1 MPWKTAAGW
10 FRWRGGIRHRLLWTG
25 LLFLGIA
32 LLANTIAGGLYTRR
46 QIKRAAV
53 RLQTEVA
60 SKVANHIAGIMDR
73 KTERLMDLT
82 VSLSLYGPGTEGQ
95 RTLALLLLKNDPAF
109 TGMTI
114 LDAQGNE
121 IVKVS
126 ERRVY
131 FPSDLAN
138 RSTEL
143 FFRQPMQGAAYV
155 SPVYTT
161 DKAEPYVT
169 MAVPILQGP
178 GRAVGVVA
186 AEVNLTFLWQI
197 IGDVRFSETGNTF
210 LVDGQGNL
218 IAHRDPSLVLRR
230 TNLREHFKVR
240 EFVERP
246 ASPDAKAGEEGIG
259 IMGHRVIS
267 TYAPVRG
274 LRWAVVVTEPVDS
287 ALADLGA
294 MQRYAILLLV
304 AGLGVGS
311 LLILWVS
318 NKITAPIRELHRGVE
333 IMRQGGLEHRVDIK
347 TGDEIEQLAA
357 EFNEMAAELENSY
370 GTLEQRVEQRTKDL
384 SALYEVTTV
393 VNESLEL
400 APVLDRVIQKI
411 STQFHFDATAIF
423 LFDAGGEQVSM
434 RASSGASPEFWGRG
448 TGFRRGEGV
457 VGRVAQSGEPL
468 VFEDI
473 ANDPRYDRLTRTG
486 ARRHAGIRFLA
497 ILPIKTKG
505 ETVGIVISMC
515 KNPRQLSEDELK
527 LLTSMSD
534 QIGAA
539 IQKASLFEESVSRAK
554 ELSALY
560 EVTAT
565 VNQSRD
571 PDVVLREVVHKVLQ
585 LTGFDAA
592 RVYLFDS
599 ETEGLRLK
607 FHEGLT
613 PEFAAEV
620 ISYRAGE
627 GIDGKVAASGEP
639 AFFYDIQNDPLYDSM
654 TRKGRAREAG
664 FRTLMSFPL
673 RSKTRALGTINFL
686 SRTPRSL
693 LPRDRV
699 LLLSMANQICV
710 ALENAKLFEQTVAG
724 AKEISALYDVTKTV
738 NQSLDLTV
746 VLQEVIEKFNDIFRF
761 HSTRIY
767 LADPHTGNLNLQA
780 SYSMDGKGNERVRS
794 FGRGEGIIGKVA
806 DSGEP
811 MIFEDLRTDPRYQQL
826 SSSRNTRDTGNAFL
840 AIFPIMAKFK
850 TVGTILCNGR
860 AARRLTPGETQLIT
874 SMAAQIGVAVENARL
889 YSETKQKTLEL
900 EKANTEMEEAY
911 RAKGDFLAAMSHELR
926 TPLNVII
933 GNADLCRDGFFGD
946 LSAKQRLAIDK
957 ILRYSRI
964 LLKLIS
970 DVLTLTKI
978 EAKKMSLDVSTFEIG
993 EVIEQLESYVEQL
1006 NHNGRVTISWS
1017 VAAKLPPLTTDAL
1030 KLEEILQNLIGNAY
1044 KFTPSGSI
1052 EIRVRDLAQERRVE
1066 FAVADTGIGIKPDD
1080 LDKIFDEFHQLEEA
1094 HTGSYFGVGLGLS
1107 IIKKYLDLMK
1117 GDIRVKSTPG
1127 AGSTFTFTLPYSLDA
1142 ALPSRRAAAGQA

>member
-1 MPWKTAAGW
+1 MVWKTAAAS
-10 FRWRGGIRHRLLWTG
+10 FRWRRGIRRRLLWTG

-32 LLANTIAGGLYTRR
+32 LLANTIAGSLYTRS
-46 QIKRAAV
+46 QIKRAAT
-53 RLQTEVA
+53 RLQAEVA
-60 SKVANHIAGIMDR
+60 SKVANQIAGIMDR
-73 KTERLMDLT
+73 KTERLMDLA
-82 VSLSLYGPGTEGQ
+82 VSLNLYVPGAEGQ
-95 RTLALLLLKNDPAF
+95 RTLALLLLKNDQAF

-121 IVKVS
+121 IVNVS

-131 FPSDLAN
+131 FPSDFTN
-138 RSTEL
+138 RASEAL
-143 FFRQPMQGAAYV
+143 FRYPMQGATYV

-161 DKAEPYVT
+161 DKAEPYVK
-169 MAVPILQGP
+169 MAVPVLQGP

-197 IGDVRFSETGNTF
+197 IGDVKFSEAGDTY
-210 LVDGQGNL
+210 LVDEQGNL

-240 EFVERP
+240 EFLQL
-246 ASPDAKAGEEGIG
+246 PDVADLKPGEEGLG
-259 IMGHRVIS
+259 IMGRPVLS
-267 TYAPVRG
+267 TYAPVQG

-287 ALADLGA
+287 ALADLVA
-294 MQRYAILLLV
+294 MQRYAFLLLV

-333 IMRQGGLEHRVDIK
+333 IMRRGDLEHRVNIAS
-347 TGDEIEQLAA
+347 GDEIEQLAA
-357 EFNEMAAELENSY
+357 EFNQMAADLGNSY
-370 GTLEQRVEQRTKDL
+370 GMLEQRVEQRTKDL
-384 SALYEVTTV
+384 AALYEVTTA

-400 APVLDRVIQKI
+400 PPVLEHVIQRI
-411 STQFHFDATAIF
+411 SALFSFDATAIF
-423 LFDAGGEQVSM
+423 LFEESGEQFHM
-434 RASSGASPEFWGRG
+434 RASAGDCPKFWRTAKGFYRGQGA
-448 TGFRRGEGV
+448 
-457 VGRVAQSGEPL
+457 VGRVVESGEAL

-473 ANDPRYDRLTRTG
+473 GRDPRYDALTRSGETR
-486 ARRHAGIRFLA
+486 AAGIRFFA
-497 ILPIKTKG
+497 VLPIKTKG
-505 ETVGIVISMC
+505 ETVGVVICTC
-515 KNPRQLSEDELK
+515 KQPRHLTDEEFR
-527 LLTSMSD
+527 LLASMSD
-534 QIGAA
+534 QIAA
-539 IQKASLFEESVSRAK
+539 AVQKASLFEESVSRAN
-554 ELSALY
+554 ELAALY
-560 EVTAT
+560 DVTAT

-571 PDVVLREVVHKVLQ
+571 PDVVLREVIHKVLQ

-592 RVYLFDS
+592 RVYLFDA
-599 ETEGLRLK
+599 ETEALRLK
-607 FHEGLT
+607 VHEGLT
-613 PEFAAEV
+613 PEFAAQV
-620 ISYRAGE
+620 VSYRAGE

-639 AFFYDIQNDPLYDSM
+639 AFFYDIQNDPLYNSIA
-654 TRKGRAREAG
+654 RRGRARAAG

-673 RSKTRALGTINFL
+673 RSKTRTLGTINFL
-686 SRTPRSL
+686 SRTPRNLSA
-693 LPRDRV
+693 RDRV
-699 LLLSMANQICV
+699 MLLSMANQICV

-738 NQSLDLTV
+738 NQSLDLGA
-746 VLQEVIEKFNDIFRF
+746 VLQEVIEKFNEIFRF

-767 LADPHTGNLNLQA
+767 LADPQTGALTLQA
-780 SYSMDGKGNERVRS
+780 SYSMDGNNSERVRS
-794 FGRGEGIIGKVA
+794 FRRGEGIIGKVA
-806 DSGEP
+806 ESGEP
-811 MIFEDLRTDPRYQQL
+811 MIFEDLRTDLRYQQM
-826 SSSRNTRDTGNAFL
+826 SSSKNTRETGNAFL
-840 AIFPIMAKFK
+840 AIFPIMAKFT

-860 AARRLTPGETQLIT
+860 EPRRLTAGETQLIA

-889 YSETKQKTLEL
+889 YSETKQKTLQL
-900 EKANTEMEEAY
+900 EKANREMHDAS
-911 RAKGDFLAAMSHELR
+911 RAKADFLAAMSHELR

-946 LSAKQRLAIDK
+946 VSFKQKQAIEK

-978 EAKKMSLDVSTFEIG
+978 EAKKMSLDVSTFEIA
-993 EVIEQLESYVEQL
+993 EVIEQVESYVEQL
-1006 NHNGRVTISWS
+1006 KQNGRVTISWS
-1017 VAAKLPPLTTDAL
+1017 VPANLRPLTTDAL

-1052 EIRVRDLAQERRVE
+1052 EIRVRDLPREQRVE
-1066 FAVADTGIGIKPDD
+1066 FAVSDTGIGIKADD

-1117 GDIRVKSTPG
+1117 GDIRVESKPG

-1142 ALPSRRAAAGQA
+1142 AGAVPGAATTQA

>member
-1 MPWKTAAGW
+1 MVEKTAAGS
-10 FRWRGGIRHRLLWTG
+10 FRWRRGIRRRLLGTG

-32 LLANTIAGGLYTRR
+32 LLANTIAGSLYTRR
-46 QIKRAAV
+46 QIKSAAI

-60 SKVANHIAGIMDR
+60 SKVANQIAGIMAR
-73 KTERLMDLT
+73 KAERLMDLT

-95 RTLALLLLKNDPAF
+95 RTLALLVLKNDSAF

-114 LDAQGNE
+114 LDADGKE

-131 FPSDLAN
+131 FPKDFTN
-138 RSTEL
+138 RSAEL
-143 FFRQPMQGAAYV
+143 FFRQAMQGETYV
-155 SPVYTT
+155 SSVYTT

-169 MAVPILQGP
+169 MAVPVLQGP
-178 GRAVGVVA
+178 GRAIGVIA

-197 IGDVRFSETGNTF
+197 IGGVKFSEAGNTY

-240 EFVERP
+240 EFLQR
-246 ASPDAKAGEEGIG
+246 PDAADPKPGEEGIDM
-259 IMGHRVIS
+259 MGPPVLS
-267 TYAPVRG
+267 TYAPVQG
-274 LRWAVVVTEPVDS
+274 LRWAVVVTEPIDS
-287 ALADLGA
+287 ALADLTA
-294 MQRYAILLLV
+294 MQRYAFLLLV

-333 IMRQGGLEHRVDIK
+333 IMRQGNLEHRVKIS
-347 TGDEIEQLAA
+347 TGDEIEHLAA

-370 GTLEQRVEQRTKDL
+370 GMLEQRVEQRTKDL
-384 SALYEVTTV
+384 AALYEVTTV

-400 APVLDRVIQKI
+400 PIVLDRVIRRI
-411 STQFHFDATAIF
+411 SALFNFDATAIF
-423 LFDAGGEQVSM
+423 LLGEAGEQMVA
-434 RASSGASPEFWGRG
+434 RASAGACPEFWRRPI
-448 TGFRRGEGV
+448 GFRRGEGIA
-457 VGRVAQSGEPL
+457 GSVAVSGEAL

-473 ANDPRYDRLTRTG
+473 ATDSRYERITRGGETR
-486 ARRHAGIRFLA
+486 AAGVRFFA
-497 ILPIKTKG
+497 VLPIKTKG
-505 ETVGIVISMC
+505 DTVGVVVSMC
-515 KNPRQLSEDELK
+515 RQPR
-527 LLTSMSD
+527 LLTDDEFRLLSSMSD
-534 QIGAA
+534 QIGSAV
-539 IQKASLFEESVSRAK
+539 QKAGFFEESVSRAN
-554 ELSALY
+554 ELAALY
-560 EVTAT
+560 DVTAT

-592 RVYLFDS
+592 RVYLFDT

-607 FHEGLT
+607 LHEGLT

-620 ISYRAGE
+620 VSYRAGE

-654 TRKGRAREAG
+654 ARIGRARTAG

-673 RSKTRALGTINFL
+673 RSKTRTLGTINFL
-686 SRTPRSL
+686 SRTPRNLSA
-693 LPRDRV
+693 RDRV
-699 LLLSMANQICV
+699 MLLSMANQICV
-710 ALENAKLFEQTVAG
+710 ALENAKLFQQTVAG

-738 NQSLDLTV
+738 NQSLDLGA
-746 VLQEVIEKFNDIFRF
+746 VLQEVIEKFNEIFRF
-761 HSTRIY
+761 RSTRIY
-767 LADPHTGNLNLQA
+767 LADPQTGDLRVQA
-780 SYSMDGKGNERVRS
+780 SYSMDGKGSDRVRT
-794 FGRGEGIIGKVA
+794 FRRGEGIIGKVA
-806 DSGEP
+806 ESGEP
-811 MIFEDLRTDPRYQQL
+811 MIFEDLRTDSRYQQM
-826 SSSRNTRDTGNAFL
+826 SSSKNTRETGNAFL

-850 TVGTILCNGR
+850 TVGTILCNGS
-860 AARRLTPGETQLIT
+860 APRRLTPGEIQLIA

-900 EKANTEMEEAY
+900 ERANREMLEAS
-911 RAKGDFLAAMSHELR
+911 RAKADFLAAMSHELR

-933 GNADLCRDGFFGD
+933 GNADLCRDGFLGD
-946 LSAKQRLAIDK
+946 LSVKQKDAIEK

-978 EAKKMSLDVSTFEIG
+978 EAKKMSIDPSTFEIA
-993 EVIEQLESYVEQL
+993 EVIEQVETYVEQL
-1006 NHNGRVTISWS
+1006 NHNGRVSISWNVPS
-1017 VAAKLPPLTTDAL
+1017 NLRPLTTDAL

-1052 EIRVRDLAQERRVE
+1052 EIRVRDLRRKRRIE
-1066 FAVADTGIGIKPDD
+1066 FAVSDTGIGIKPED

-1117 GDIRVKSTPG
+1117 GDIRVESTPG
-1127 AGSTFTFTLPYSLDA
+1127 AGSTFTFTLPYSLDDA
-1142 ALPSRRAAAGQA
+1142 APVRGAIVSRA